1 MRPSLTPCFVD
12 MNPGGL
18 SLMHHFV
25 TTTAKALRFGKQNGV
40 DHVLRVHIP
49 RLAIEHDFMLHV
61 LLGVAALHK
70 YHLVPNLGS
79 HPQIAYHRAKAI
91 SGLRTAIGELSDK
104 NAQGV
109 LGASLF
115 LVVLACD
122 PIGADDESELWTATW
137 FVLFAGMRQVI
148 NQVSWEY
155 LVQTGLSPL
164 FLRDYDA
171 PAPLSAV
178 PGPLR
183 EMVLSAEVDELD
195 LEILSKTL
203 QSLGSLYG
211 LLKFDMYPRLG
222 VKIGGWPANI
232 EIGFAGLVK
241 RMVPQA
247 LVITAYYMAFAKLPK
262 TLWWLRRI
270 PDREIKTIGKTLGC
284 DWQPLMLIPLQVT
297 LTQDRQEIV
306 NLLLSHFPTDPVVL
320 TDVMP

>member
-1 MRPSLTPCFVD
+1 
-12 MNPGGL
+12 MNPAGL

-25 TTTAKALRFGKQNGV
+25 TTTAKTLRFGEQNSV
-40 DHVLRVHIP
+40 DRVLRVHIP
-49 RLAIEHDFMLHV
+49 RLAIEHDFVLHV

-70 YHLVPNLGS
+70 YYLLPDLGS
-79 HPQIAYHRAKAI
+79 HSQIVYHRAKAI

-104 NAQGV
+104 NSQGI

-115 LVVLACD
+115 LLVLACD
-122 PIGADDESELWTATW
+122 PVGTGDESELWIATW
-137 FVLFAGMRQVI
+137 LVLFAGMRQMI

-183 EMVLSAEVDELD
+183 EIVLSAEVEEQD

-203 QSLGSLYG
+203 QSLGSLYS
-211 LLKFDMYPRLG
+211 LLKFGMCHRLG
-222 VKIGGWPANI
+222 VKVGGWPANI
-232 EIGFAGLVK
+232 EIGFARLVK
-241 RMVPQA
+241 RMIPPA
-247 LVITAYYMAFAKLPK
+247 LVITAYYMTFAKLPK
-262 TLWWLRRI
+262 TTWWLQGI
-270 PDREIKTIGKTLGC
+270 PDREIRAIGKTLSC
-284 DWQPLMLIPLQVT
+284 DWQPLMLIPIQAT
-297 LTQDRQEIV
+297 LTQDREEIV

-320 TDVMP
+320 TDAML